1 MTHSHILAAG
11 YWQDLGTELAAG
23 LLYGVVGIVL
33 LVLGYVMI
41 DVLTPGNLG
50 RQLCE
55 DRNRNAGVIVCSALL
70 AIGIIVTSAIIA
82 SDGDLEKGLGESAGF
97 GLVGIALLGI
107 AFVVIDLITPGK
119 LGDIVMGE
127 EGLEPMVFVTG
138 AALLSVGGIVAAA
151 IS

>member
-1 MTHSHILAAG
+1 MHYWEDLAT
-11 YWQDLGTELAAG
+11 QLAAG

-33 LVLGYVMI
+33 LALGFRMI
-41 DVLTPGNLG
+41 DLLTPGHLG

-55 DRNRNAGVIVCSALL
+55 DRNRNAGVIVSAAML
-70 AIGIIVTSAIIA
+70 AIGIIVTSAIVA
-82 SDGDLEKGLGESAGF
+82 SDGDLAKGLGQSAGF
-97 GLVGIALLGI
+97 GLVGIALLGV
-107 AFVVIDLITPGK
+107 AFVVVDLITPGK

-127 EGLEPMVFVTG
+127 EGHEPMVFVTG

>member
-1 MTHSHILAAG
+1 MDYWEDLA
-11 YWQDLGTELAAG
+11 TELAAG

-33 LVLGYVMI
+33 LALGYRLI
-41 DVLTPGNLG
+41 DLLTPGHLG

-55 DRNRNAGVIVCSALL
+55 DRNRNAGVIVSAAML

-82 SDGDLEKGLGESAGF
+82 SDGDLEKGLGQSAGF
-97 GLVGIALLGI
+97 GLVGIALLGV
-107 AFVVIDLITPGK
+107 AFVVVDLITPGK

-127 EGLEPMVFVTG
+127 DGHEPMVFVTG
-138 AALLSVGGIVAAA
+138 AALLAVGGIVAAA